1 MKRNLLSVL
10 LVTLALCCYNQV
22 QAQDCNTEQGRR
34 ELLENEF
41 KGKSPLITYGLDTL
55 SQEEFINL
63 KATNPRVVILHGDT
77 ARWLYGKYAKRGA
90 IQVWSDDIKDYNAA
104 DSLRNTKYAD
114 EKLSE
119 RLEVIALLKLY
130 PIDAGPVLYIDD
142 KVVSVKQF
150 LSYRHGKDTVLLR
163 ANLGLYSPDSEE
175 GKRGV
180 MRISTGK
187 KR

>member
-1 MKRNLLSVL
+1 MEKKLLSVL
-10 LVTLALCCYNQV
+10 LVTLVLCCYNQA
-22 QAQDCNTEQGRR
+22 QAQDCSTEQGRR

-55 SQEEFINL
+55 SREEFINL
-63 KATNPRVVILHGDT
+63 KAANPKVVVLRGDT

-90 IQVWSDDIKDYNAA
+90 IQVWSDDIKDYKAA
-104 DSLRNTKYAD
+104 GSQRTTKYAD
-114 EKLSE
+114 EKFRE

-142 KVVSVKQF
+142 KVVSVRKF
-150 LSYRHGKDTVLLR
+150 LSYRHGKDIVLLR
-163 ANLGLYSPDSEE
+163 AKLGLYSQDSEE
-175 GKRGV
+175 DKRGV
-180 MRISTGK
+180 MRILTGK